1 MDVDVD
7 VDVDVDES
15 AVERVERT
23 EPAERAAG
31 SEADMAWAGGGSREA
46 AASAARHRSR
56 ISGVY
61 ECGACETS
69 VHYSR
74 ELRASFERGMS
85 CPALSAA
92 ALLNC
97 SATVMPPRLL
107 PLMMRLPT
115 LGLLPLLQLVSR
127 TFSRPWRRGQ
137 NPLFDEM
144 SL

>member
-1 MDVDVD
+1 
-7 VDVDVDES
+7 
-15 AVERVERT
+15 VERT

-61 ECGACETS
+61 
-69 VHYSR
+69 
-74 ELRASFERGMS
+74 
-85 CPALSAA
+85 PALSAA

-127 TFSRPWRRGQ
+127 TFGLGRRGQ
-137 NPLFDEM
+137 K
-144 SL
+144 SSY